1 MLERIGTLLADAG
14 TAGDGVVLLGARPR
28 RQAAQVVAAAA
39 LGVGDLAA
47 GGGVYANGAAK
58 EEFGL
63 ALLEALASGLPVVA
77 PAVGG
82 PATYVEDGVTGV
94 LVPPDGD
101 LAAALHRAMPL
112 DRSSGRARREVE
124 ERYTVQ
130 AMTDALLR
138 AYTAVPAAAVTT

>member
-1 MLERIGTLLADAG
+1 VA
-14 TAGDGVVLLGARPR
+14 LLGARPR

-39 LGVGDLAA
+39 LGAGELAA
-47 GGGVYANGAAK
+47 GGGVYADGAAK

-82 PATYVEDGVTGV
+82 PATYVDDGATGV
-94 LVPPDGD
+94 LVPPEGD
-101 LAAALHRAMPL
+101 LAAALHCALAL
-112 DRSSGRARREVE
+112 DRSSGRARRLVE

-130 AMTDALLR
+130 AMVDRLLG
-138 AYTAVPAAAVTT
+138 AYIAVPVAAETT